1 MREDEDVAE
10 ATGISTVNYKLLAFA
25 MGASI
30 GCLGGAIFATHL
42 QSVFP
47 GSFNILVSITVLAIV
62 ILGGMGSIPGVVVGS
77 LALIGLP
84 ELLREFAEFRL
95 LVYGAVLVA
104 DDARPARGTHPRLR
118 AAAGAPR
125 GEWTGVAGCDGGR
138 PRGDRANERSRDD
151 RPPNSEPHRGW
162 TEEDAGLVSTQAA
175 PDPEENGRILLSA
188 KGVSK
193 TFEGLVANRD
203 IDFEIPLHSIVA
215 IIGPNGAGKTTFFN
229 QLTAIYAPTSGTITF
244 DGVDIAGL
252 APHQVAELGVARTYQ
267 NIRLFHNMTVMNNI
281 TVGRHVRMKGQWFHA
296 ILGDSTIRQEE
307 ERTVERARE
316 LLDLVGLRRSIE
328 DQLAKNLPYGDQR
341 RLEVARA
348 LASDPKLLL
357 LDEPTAGMNPGE
369 TRTMTDFI
377 GRLQRDLQLT
387 ILLIEHDMKVV
398 MGVSERI
405 TVLDHGEKIAEGTPA
420 EIRADPRVIEA
431 YLGKQ
436 GESV

>member
-1 MREDEDVAE
+1 MSERDFD
-10 ATGISTVNYKLLAFA
+10 
-25 MGASI
+25 
-30 GCLGGAIFATHL
+30 
-42 QSVFP
+42 
-47 GSFNILVSITVLAIV
+47 
-62 ILGGMGSIPGVVVGS
+62 
-77 LALIGLP
+77 
-84 ELLREFAEFRL
+84 R
-95 LVYGAVLVA
+95 
-104 DDARPARGTHPRLR
+104 RP
-118 AAAGAPR
+118 
-125 GEWTGVAGCDGGR
+125 D
-138 PRGDRANERSRDD
+138 
-151 RPPNSEPHRGW
+151 SEPHRGW

-175 PDPEENGRILLSA
+175 TVPEENGRILLSA

-203 IDFEIPLHSIVA
+203 IDFEIPIHSIVA

-369 TRTMTDFI
+369 TRTMTEFI